1 MDMTAPHLARL
12 AHHWH
17 SSPDDSR
24 LERAFARI
32 ADSDLR
38 HGNAVSL
45 LRDARQNYP
54 AWIEAIRSARS
65 VVHFEN
71 FIVCDDETG
80 RAFAEVLAERAQAGI
95 RVRVLYD
102 WLGSSGRALP
112 RFWSRLKEA
121 GVDVRVFNPPRL
133 TAPFWIR
140 RNHRK
145 LITVDG
151 RIGFV
156 SGLCI
161 ADHWQGTGEVEPWRD
176 TGVSLEGPIVADLD
190 AAFADSWSL
199 AGDPLDPEELVD
211 PDTIA
216 PVGTVPA
223 RLISGRPGMFRT
235 YRLDQFI
242 AATAQRTLWLT
253 DAYFVATT
261 SYVQALAEAA
271 RDGVDVRLLVP
282 GSSDVPVLQPVVRA
296 GYRSLIEAG
305 IRVFEWNG
313 SMLHAKTAVAD
324 GRWSRVGST
333 NLNLASWATNW
344 ELDVVV
350 EDEAFGAEMEA
361 MYLEDLTNATEIV
374 PGFGTKRRVVR
385 NLRQTSPARTTG
397 PGLAPAERRPSCR
410 RGDRAQQH
418 PRDGDCGIALTDRNG
433 GAQHS
438 YHRRSSSRRRGPHHP
453 VPGAD
458 RLTDRDHA
466 SLVRDCPPGPRFSPG
481 PQGAG
486 PPSAARRIRGRH
498 HATASRGMRP
508 SRRFHSHRIRSRLR
522 ARGIFDGGPGRP
534 HLKMLSSLF
543 R

>member
-385 NLRQTSPARTTG
+385 NLRQT
-397 PGLAPAERRPSCR
+397 RRPGR
-410 RGDRAQQH
+410 RALGSHRRSVGRLAAGAIALSNTLGTAIAGSRSLTATEARSIATIGALLLGAAALITLF
-418 PRDGDCGIALTDRNG
+418 PVLIVSPIVITLLWFGIALLARAFRLG
-433 GAQHS
+433 
-438 YHRRSSSRRRGPHHP
+438 RR
-453 VPGAD
+453 
-458 RLTDRDHA
+458 
-466 SLVRDCPPGPRFSPG
+466 VR
-481 PQGAG
+481 
-486 PPSAARRIRGRH
+486 ARRLRREESEA
-498 HATASRGMRP
+498 ATTQLQAGE
-508 SRRFHSHRIRSRLR
+508 
-522 ARGIFDGGPGRP
+522 
-534 HLKMLSSLF
+534 
-543 R
+543 